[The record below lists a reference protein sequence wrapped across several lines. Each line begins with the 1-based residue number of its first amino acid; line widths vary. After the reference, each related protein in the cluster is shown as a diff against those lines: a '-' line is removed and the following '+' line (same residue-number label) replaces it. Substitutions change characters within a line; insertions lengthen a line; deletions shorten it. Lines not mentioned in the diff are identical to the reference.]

1 MMPPELD
8 ELLNQENWNRKG
20 GGPLYVQLRDQLQK
34 AISSGQIGPGEALP
48 SERDLAELSNVSR
61 ITVRKAVRDLAN
73 EGLLIQRQGSGTS
86 VAPTGGRVEQS
97 LSRLTSFSEDMARRG
112 QAVRSEWLERGL
124 YDPTIEETLALGLK
138 PHSKVTRI
146 VRLRFADDKPMAIE
160 KASLSPTHLPDPEA
174 VGGSLYAHLDTRG
187 CKPVR
192 AIQRIRAVNLKPEHA
207 RLLQVE
213 TGAAGLNIERTSY
226 LANGQVLEFTQSQY
240 LGDAYEFVADL
251 EIPKVVK

>member
-1 MMPPELD
+1 MAFQLD

-20 GGPLYVQLRDQLQK
+20 GGPLYVQLREQLQQ
-34 AISSGQIGPGEALP
+34 AIRSGQIGPGEALP
-48 SERDLAELSNVSR
+48 SERDLAELSKVSR

-73 EGLLIQRQGSGTS
+73 AGLLIQRQGSGTS
-86 VAPTGGRVEQS
+86 VAPSSDRVEQS

-112 QAVRSEWLERGL
+112 KVVHSQWLERGL

-138 PHSKVTRI
+138 PHSLVSRI

-160 KASLSPTHLPDPEA
+160 RASLSPEHLPDPEA
-174 VGGSLYAHLDTRG
+174 VGGSLYAHLDKTG

-192 AIQRIRAVNLKPEHA
+192 AIQRIRAVNLKPDHA

-213 TGAAGLNIERTSY
+213 PGAAGLSIERTSY
-226 LANGQVLEFTQSQY
+226 LASGQVLEFTQSQY

-251 EIPKVVK
+251 EIPTTSK